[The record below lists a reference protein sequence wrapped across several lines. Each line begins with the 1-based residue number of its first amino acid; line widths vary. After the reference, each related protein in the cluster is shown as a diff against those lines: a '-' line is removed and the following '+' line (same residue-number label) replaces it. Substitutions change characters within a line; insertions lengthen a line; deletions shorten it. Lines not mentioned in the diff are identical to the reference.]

1 MDFRLYFR
9 SRQGEILNLL
19 KKITHLESPTDNKK
33 AVDACSGFV
42 VQEFRKAGCRVKALR
57 QEGIGDLHVIE
68 YPAGKKDVRNG
79 GALVLTH
86 IDTVWPVGKIARMPY
101 YVAGDKVFGPGVL
114 DMKSGIVMTI
124 AALSALHGL
133 NLEPKRKVTVFINT
147 AEETGDDNAHR
158 EIKRLARNAAF
169 ALCLEPALPG
179 GGLKLE
185 RKGRLVL
192 KVEAHGRSAHA
203 GNPKKGVNAIDELM
217 AGLARLK
224 KIQQG
229 ETTMSTGVIR
239 GGEKANIVPETA
251 LALVDVR
258 FWKASDKA
266 RVVEFARSLKPSLKG
281 ARLKVTFE
289 SETPPME
296 KTPAS
301 ARLFERARSI
311 ADGLGL
317 SLTAGKSGGGSDG
330 SIASSAGVPT
340 LDGLGPDGEGMHAE
354 NEHALIPSLVERTAL
369 LVELLLNL

>member
-19 KKITHLESPTDNKK
+19 KKLVQLESPTDNKK
-33 AVDACSGFV
+33 AVDGCSAFV
-42 VQEFRKAGCRVKALR
+42 VQEFRKAGCRVKTIR
-57 QEGIGDLHVIE
+57 QERIGDLHVIE
-68 YPAGKKDVRNG
+68 YPAGRKDVRGG

-86 IDTVWPVGKIARMPY
+86 IDTVWPVGKLSRMPY
-101 YVAGDKVFGPGVL
+101 YVVGDKVFGPGVL

-133 NLEPKRKVTVFINT
+133 NLEPARKVTVFINS

-158 EIKRLARNAAF
+158 EIRRLARNSAF

-192 KVEAHGRSAHA
+192 KLEAHGRSAHA

-217 AGLARLK
+217 AGLAKLRKL
-224 KIQQG
+224 QQA

-239 GGEKANIVPETA
+239 GGEKANIVPESA

-258 FWKASDKA
+258 FWKAADKA
-266 RVVEFARSLKPSLKG
+266 RVLELARSLKPSLKG
-281 ARLKVTFE
+281 ARLKVTVE
-289 SETPPME
+289 NETPPME

-301 ARLFERARSI
+301 ARLFERAGSVARP
-311 ADGLGL
+311 LGIN
-317 SLTAGKSGGGSDG
+317 LTAGKSGGGSDG

-340 LDGLGPDGEGMHAE
+340 LDGLGPDGDGMHAE
-354 NEHALIPSLVERTAL
+354 NEHALIPSLIERTAL

>member
-19 KKITHLESPTDNKK
+19 KKLAHLESPTDNKK
-33 AVDACSGFV
+33 AVDACSAFV
-42 VQEFRKAGCRVKALR
+42 VQEFRKAGCRVKTLR
-57 QEGIGDLHVIE
+57 QEHIGDLQIIE
-68 YPAGKKDVRNG
+68 YPAGRNDVRDG

-86 IDTVWPVGKIARMPY
+86 IDTVWPVGKITRMPY

-133 NLEPKRKVTVFINT
+133 NLEPKRKVTVFVNS

-158 EIKRLARNAAF
+158 EIKRLARNSAF

-192 KVEAHGRSAHA
+192 KIETHGRSAHA

-217 AGLARLK
+217 ADLVKLRKL
-224 KIQQG
+224 QQA
-229 ETTMSTGVIR
+229 ETTLSTGVIR
-239 GGEKANIVPETA
+239 GGEKANIVPESA
-251 LALVDVR
+251 LALLDVR
-258 FWKASDKA
+258 FWKTSDKT
-266 RVVEFARSLKPSLKG
+266 RVLELARSLKPSLKG
-281 ARLKVTFE
+281 ARLKVTVE
-289 SETPPME
+289 NETPPME

-301 ARLFERARSI
+301 ARLFERARSV
-311 ADGLGL
+311 AGPLGI

-330 SIASSAGVPT
+330 SIATSAGVPT
-340 LDGLGPDGEGMHAE
+340 LDGLGPDGDGMHAE
-354 NEHALIPSLVERTAL
+354 NEHALIPSLIERTAL

>member
-19 KKITHLESPTDNKK
+19 KKLTHLESPTDDKK
-33 AVDACSGFV
+33 AVDACSAFV
-42 VQEFRKAGCRVKALR
+42 VQEFRKAGCRVKTLR
-57 QEGIGDLHVIE
+57 QERVGDLHVIE
-68 YPAGKKDVRNG
+68 YPAGRKDVRGG

-114 DMKSGIVMTI
+114 DMKSGIVMTV
-124 AALSALHGL
+124 AALSALHSL
-133 NLEPKRKVTVFINT
+133 NLEPKRKVVVFVNS

-158 EIKRLARNAAF
+158 EIKRLARDAAL

-224 KIQQG
+224 KIQQAD
-229 ETTMSTGVIR
+229 TTMSTGVIR
-239 GGEKANIVPETA
+239 GGEKANIVPESA

-281 ARLKVTFE
+281 ARLNVSVE

-301 ARLFERARSI
+301 ARLFERVRTI
-311 ADGLGL
+311 AGPLGI
-317 SLTAGKSGGGSDG
+317 SLAAGKSGGGSDG
-330 SIASSAGVPT
+330 SIASSVGVPT
-340 LDGLGPDGEGMHAE
+340 LDGLGPDGDGLHAE
-354 NEHALIPSLVERTAL
+354 NEHALIPSLIERTAL